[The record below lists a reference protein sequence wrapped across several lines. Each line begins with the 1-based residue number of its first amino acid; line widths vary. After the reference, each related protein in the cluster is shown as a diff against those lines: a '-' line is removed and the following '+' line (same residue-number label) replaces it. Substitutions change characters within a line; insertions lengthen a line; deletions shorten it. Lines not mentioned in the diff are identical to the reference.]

1 MRSMTAYA
9 ETVRPLEA
17 GSLRLSL
24 RSVNGKGL
32 DLNLRLHPALFSL
45 EPAIRAK
52 VREQAQRGKL
62 DLSVDVQDEPAL
74 EPRLNRPL
82 LRSVAKAWA
91 EEAEWLKLPPFTPE
105 AFLRLPGA
113 WVPAAPGLAERL
125 EKDLGAAVEVLL
137 KIWNGARA
145 AEGDRLL
152 PFFEDGLARLKALHE
167 SLVRE
172 ADAQAAELPELY
184 RLRLLQVLEDA
195 RLQGQLPAER
205 VVGEAGAL
213 AERQDVREE
222 LVRLKAHIDDFAER
236 LAKRS
241 LGGKGL
247 DIWAQEVLR
256 ELNTT
261 GSKCKRLAMTRL
273 VMEAKQVLDQ
283 IREQGANLE

>member
-9 ETVRPLEA
+9 ETIRPLET
-17 GSLRLSL
+17 GSLRLAL

-32 DLNLRLHPALFSL
+32 DLNLRLHPALFPL

-62 DLSVDVQDEPAL
+62 DLSVDVQDEPSL

-91 EEAEWLKLPPFTPE
+91 EEAEWLKLPAFTPE

-113 WVPAAPGLAERL
+113 WMPAAPGLAERL
-125 EKDLGAAVEVLL
+125 EQDLGAALAELL
-137 KIWNGARA
+137 AAWNQARELEGARLQPSFA
-145 AEGDRLL
+145 S
-152 PFFEDGLARLKALHE
+152 GLARLKELAGALAAE
-167 SLVRE
+167 
-172 ADAQAAELPELY
+172 AQAQAEELPELY
-184 RLRLLQVLEDA
+184 RQRLQQVLEDA

-205 VVGEAGAL
+205 VVAEAGAL

-222 LVRLKAHIDDFAER
+222 LVRLAAHLDDLQER
-236 LAKRS
+236 LAKRTV
-241 LGGKGL
+241 GGKSL

-256 ELNTT
+256 EINTT
-261 GSKCKRLAMTRL
+261 GSKCKRLSMTRL

>member
-9 ETVRPLEA
+9 EVNRPLET
-17 GSLRLSL
+17 GSLRLAL

-32 DLNLRLHPALFSL
+32 DLNLRLHPALFPL
-45 EPAIRAK
+45 EPAIRAV
-52 VREQAQRGKL
+52 VRAHAQRGKL

-82 LRSVAKAWA
+82 LRSVARAWT

-113 WVPAAPGLAERL
+113 WMPAAPGLAERL
-125 EKDLGAAVEVLL
+125 ERDLLAALDSL
-137 KIWNGARA
+137 FKSWNEARDKVGAR
-145 AEGDRLL
+145 LQ
-152 PFFEDGLARLKALHE
+152 PFFADGLARLKELRTGLAT
-167 SLVRE
+167 E
-172 ADAQAAELPELY
+172 AAAQAQELPELY
-184 RLRLLQVLEDA
+184 RQRLQQVLEDA
-195 RLQGQLPAER
+195 RLQGQLTAER
-205 VVGEAGAL
+205 VVAEAGAL

-222 LVRLKAHIDDFAER
+222 LVRLEAHLDDLEER
-236 LAKRS
+236 LAKHT
-241 LGGKGL
+241 LGGKAL

>member
-9 ETVRPLEA
+9 EVIRPLET
-17 GSLRLSL
+17 GSLRLAV

-32 DLNLRLHPALFSL
+32 DLNLRLHPALVPL

-52 VREQAQRGKL
+52 VREHAQRGKL
-62 DLSVDVQDEPAL
+62 DLSVDLQDEPAL

-82 LRSVAKAWA
+82 LRSVAKAWT
-91 EEAEWLKLPPFTPE
+91 EEAEWLKLPAFTPE

-125 EKDLGAAVEVLL
+125 ERDLDAALEGLL
-137 KIWNGARA
+137 KDWNSAREK
-145 AEGDRLL
+145 EGSRLQ
-152 PFFEDGLARLKALHE
+152 PFFTDGLARLKEIRA
-167 SLVRE
+167 SLAAE
-172 ADAQAAELPELY
+172 AKAQAEELPELY
-184 RLRLLQVLEDA
+184 RQRLQQVLEDA

-205 VVGEAGAL
+205 LVAEAGAL

-222 LVRLKAHIDDFAER
+222 LVRLAAHLDDLEER